1 MYGLL
6 PATPQGGQAQSGDK
20 AIDKLKH
27 YIRTLSVVHEAAV
40 WSIFVAELRIA
51 LLGWKAYFG
60 IAEVLSA
67 LREIDNAR
75 STNGYDASFVV
86 FFGFFGVVLV
96 FGFCVFVV
104 CLCEKPGF
112 CLLLF

>member
-75 STNGYDASFVV
+75 STNGYDASYAAINGNNGEEPVIGNCANAV
-86 FFGFFGVVLV
+86 
-96 FGFCVFVV
+96 
-104 CLCEKPGF
+104 
-112 CLLLF
+112 